1 MIYNLRPQV
10 QGSDDDDDDGLPL
23 NHYFIFKISIMYYF
37 ENIKNF
43 ILLWLIGIEHKMI
56 KNIIRQF
63 KI

>member
-1 MIYNLRPQV
+1 MIYNLRPQE
-10 QGSDDDDDDGLPL
+10 QGSDDDDDGLPL

>member
-10 QGSDDDDDDGLPL
+10 QGSDDDDDGLPL